1 MAETGKRQCNLCKSE
16 MIKSSK
22 EPMVKGAFF
31 WGELYEEY
39 ICQSCNHKTDI
50 LLTSSI
56 LYNIFT
62 SLFGLGLLVYS
73 ILNFDE
79 FLSWFSLGISGWVL
93 AAIIALIFS
102 ILILGS
108 FFTTRTSI
116 KAIRHN
122 IKYPNLNP
130 GFVLLS
136 FFLTMVISA
145 LPVVFSIGFG
155 MYDFYV
161 KDINEG
167 ATLIL
172 LPVIFSPLFLGTKLG
187 LSFAG
192 LFMGCCFWM
201 GILVTAIMVF

>member
-1 MAETGKRQCNLCKSE
+1 MAETGKRECNICKSE
-16 MIKSSK
+16 MMQSRK

-31 WGELYEEY
+31 WGELYDEFL
-39 ICQSCNHKTDI
+39 CQSCGHETNI

-73 ILNFDE
+73 VLNFDE
-79 FLSWFSLGISGWVL
+79 FLSWFSLGITGWAI

-102 ILILGS
+102 ILILGG

-116 KAIRHN
+116 KAIKHN
-122 IKYPNLNP
+122 IKYPKINQASAM
-130 GFVLLS
+130 VS

-145 LPVVFSIGFG
+145 LPVVLSIGFG

-167 ATLIL
+167 AMIFL
-172 LPVIFSPLFLGTKLG
+172 LPIIFSPLFLGTKLG

-201 GILVTAIMVF
+201 GVMITAIMVF